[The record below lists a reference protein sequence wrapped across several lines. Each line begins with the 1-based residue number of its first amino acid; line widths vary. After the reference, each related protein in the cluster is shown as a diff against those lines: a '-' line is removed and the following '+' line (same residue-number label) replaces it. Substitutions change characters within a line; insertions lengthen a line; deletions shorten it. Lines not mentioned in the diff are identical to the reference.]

1 MKEILASNIGEI
13 LYNIKHSQKYV
24 LKPSV
29 FDKDGNLICSISE
42 QEVIREQERF
52 LTTLLKIISF
62 SVRYDIDINKLVS
75 MLKNEYNFIDTFE
88 SFLHIEILDKFIKQ
102 EKEIKNK

>member
-24 LKPSV
+24 LKPSI
-29 FDKDGNLICSISE
+29 FDKDDNLICSISE

-62 SVRYDIDINKLVS
+62 SVRYDIDINKLVL

-88 SFLHIEILDKFIKQ
+88 SFLHIEILDEFIKQ
-102 EKEIKNK
+102 EKEIKNR

>member
-24 LKPSV
+24 LKPSI
-29 FDKDGNLICSISE
+29 FDKDDNLICSISE

-52 LTTLLKIISF
+52 
-62 SVRYDIDINKLVS
+62 
-75 MLKNEYNFIDTFE
+75 
-88 SFLHIEILDKFIKQ
+88 
-102 EKEIKNK
+102 